1 MRANYSTRR
10 TSVVF
15 NPRARV
21 FGGLG
26 AEEGYGTGAES
37 YGGDVYG
44 GNDNTAQQAFQ
55 TSEKETFQ
63 SSTDAA
69 LANAAATAADT
80 KAFIAAQIAEEN
92 ALKEAAVSLAKT
104 RAETRVTATIAS
116 KAGLVALSVAGG
128 PIGAVIGFALQA
140 SGAIDRAIE
149 SAVNGRQLSYEGDI
163 TEAEQA
169 LANARGAAGSDATFT
184 NELNTIQANL
194 DAAKK
199 AGIQAAVTTLYQT
212 FAKRNPDPAALVYW
226 SNTFGPTITADEVF
240 QFQQVLY
247 ANEPNLRP
255 MVAATQTT
263 AQTSNNLTL
272 PIIAAV
278 AGFLL
283 FGS

>member
-10 TSVVF
+10 SSVVF
-15 NPRARV
+15 NPRGGV

-37 YGGDVYG
+37 YGGDIYG
-44 GNDNTAQQAFQ
+44 GSSDTQAFI
-55 TSEKETFQ
+55 T
-63 SSTDAA
+63 
-69 LANAAATAADT
+69 
-80 KAFIAAQIAEEN
+80 AQIADEK
-92 ALKEAAVSLAKT
+92 ALKEAADSLAKT

-116 KAGLVALSVAGG
+116 KAGLLALSMAGG
-128 PIGAVIGFALQA
+128 PVGAVIGFALQA
-140 SGAIDRAIE
+140 TGAIDRAIE

-184 NELNTIQANL
+184 TELNTIQANL

-212 FAKRNPDPAALVYW
+212 YAKRNPDPAGMAYW
-226 SNTFGPTITADEVF
+226 SNAFGPTITADEVLA
-240 QFQQVLY
+240 FQQVLY

-255 MVAATQTT
+255 VATATQTT
-263 AQTSNNLTL
+263 TQTSNNLAL
-272 PIIAAV
+272 PILATL
-278 AGFLL
+278 AGFLI

>member
-10 TSVVF
+10 SSVVF
-15 NPRARV
+15 NPRGGV

-37 YGGDVYG
+37 YGGDIYG
-44 GNDNTAQQAFQ
+44 GSSDTQAFI
-55 TSEKETFQ
+55 T
-63 SSTDAA
+63 
-69 LANAAATAADT
+69 
-80 KAFIAAQIAEEN
+80 AQIADEK
-92 ALKEAAVSLAKT
+92 ALKEAGDSLAKT

-128 PIGAVIGFALQA
+128 PVGAVIGFALQA

-184 NELNTIQANL
+184 TELNTIQANL

-212 FAKRNPDPAALVYW
+212 YAKRNPDPAALIYW
-226 SNTFGPTITADEVF
+226 SKAFGPTITADEVLA
-240 QFQQVLY
+240 FQQVLY

-255 MVAATQTT
+255 AATATQT
-263 AQTSNNLTL
+263 AQTSNNLAL
-272 PIIAAV
+272 PILATL
-278 AGFLL
+278 AGFLI
-283 FGS
+283 FGG

>member
-1 MRANYSTRR
+1 MRANYNTRR

-15 NPRARV
+15 NPRGGV

-37 YGGDVYG
+37 YGGDIYG
-44 GNDNTAQQAFQ
+44 GG
-55 TSEKETFQ
+55 
-63 SSTDAA
+63 
-69 LANAAATAADT
+69 DT
-80 KAFIAAQIAEEN
+80 QAFIAAQIADEN
-92 ALKEAAVSLAKT
+92 ALVAAAKSL
-104 RAETRVTATIAS
+104 AETRASTRVAATIAS

-128 PIGAVIGFALQA
+128 PVGAVIGFALQA

-184 NELNTIQANL
+184 IELNTIQSNL

-212 FAKRNPDPAALVYW
+212 YAKRNPDPAALVYW
-226 SNTFGPTITADEVF
+226 SDRFGPTITADEVLA
-240 QFQQVLY
+240 FQQVLY

-255 MVAATQTT
+255 VVTATQTT
-263 AQTSNNLTL
+263 QTSNNLAL
-272 PIIAAV
+272 PILATL
-278 AGFLL
+278 AGFLI
-283 FGS
+283 FGG

>member
-15 NPRARV
+15 NPRGGV

-26 AEEGYGTGAES
+26 AEEGEGTGAET
-37 YGGDVYG
+37 YGGDIYG
-44 GNDNTAQQAFQ
+44 GGDTQAFIDSQ
-55 TSEKETFQ
+55 IANE
-63 SSTDAA
+63 AA
-69 LANAAATAADT
+69 LVA
-80 KAFIAAQIAEEN
+80 
-92 ALKEAAVSLAKT
+92 
-104 RAETRVTATIAS
+104 AS
-116 KAGLVALSVAGG
+116 KALAQSKVDNAETAKKMAFVANTAVGFLG
-128 PIGAVIGFALQA
+128 PIGMVAGLISRATGFVENAFRDSLNNQ
-140 SGAIDRAIE
+140 
-149 SAVNGRQLSYEGDI
+149 QLSYDSNI
-163 TEAEQA
+163 KSAEQA
-169 LANARGAAGSDATFT
+169 LADARGPAGSDATLT
-184 NELNTIQANL
+184 AEINKVQANL

-212 FAKRNPDPAALVYW
+212 YAKRNPDPAALVYW

-255 MVAATQTT
+255 VVTATQTATQTT
-263 AQTSNNLTL
+263 AQPTNNLAL

-283 FGS
+283 FGA

>member
-44 GNDNTAQQAFQ
+44 G
-55 TSEKETFQ
+55 ETGGG
-63 SSTDAA
+63 SNVPGTGG
-69 LANAAATAADT
+69 NIPGTGGGYAAAAFAAS
-80 KAFIAAQIAEEN
+80 QIADEN

-140 SGAIDRAIE
+140 TGAIDRAIE

-212 FAKRNPDPAALVYW
+212 YAKRNPDPEALIFW
-226 SNTFGPTITADEVF
+226 SKAFGPTITADEVL

-255 MVAATQTT
+255 VATATQT
-263 AQTSNNLTL
+263 AQTSSNLAL

>member
-1 MRANYSTRR
+1 MRANYNTRR

-15 NPRARV
+15 NPRGGV

-44 GNDNTAQQAFQ
+44 GDAPPGGGDVVEGNFAITA
-55 TSEKETFQ
+55 SM
-63 SSTDAA
+63 
-69 LANAAATAADT
+69 AAAAAAAAVET
-80 KAFIAAQIAEEN
+80 KAFLAAQIADEN
-92 ALKEAAVSLAKT
+92 ALKEAGDSLAKT
-104 RAETRVTATIAS
+104 RASTRVAATIAS
-116 KAGLVALSVAGG
+116 KAGLLALSMAGG

-169 LANARGAAGSDATFT
+169 LADARGAAGSDATFT
-184 NELNTIQANL
+184 AELNTIQANL

-212 FAKRNPDPAALVYW
+212 YAKRNPDPAALVYW
-226 SNTFGPTITADEVF
+226 SDRFGPTITADEVLA
-240 QFQQVLY
+240 FQQVLY

-255 MVAATQTT
+255 VATATQKT
-263 AQTSNNLTL
+263 AQTINSLAL
-272 PIIAAV
+272 PILATL
-278 AGFLL
+278 AGFLI
-283 FGS
+283 FGG